1 MDVYVYVEVIQ
12 FVRGESYI
20 CRIYGGQEH
29 GVAPLLHRHPVQLGS
44 DESHGDCVKDAVDQ
58 SFREE
63 VDVVGHQ
70 DVSSAH
76 FMIEFTMILLPLEMV
91 SFRSMVLNIC
101 SGVASRGISTYLLSL
116 VTAAIPLTV
125 VVFSVSVGPQTSIAW
140 MLREA

>member
-1 MDVYVYVEVIQ
+1 
-12 FVRGESYI
+12 
-20 CRIYGGQEH
+20 
-29 GVAPLLHRHPVQLGS
+29 
-44 DESHGDCVKDAVDQ
+44 
-58 SFREE
+58 
-63 VDVVGHQ
+63 
-70 DVSSAH
+70 
-76 FMIEFTMILLPLEMV
+76 MIEFTMILLPLEMV